1 MTITLD
7 SLIKALR
14 PAMTET
20 RATDREII
28 ALAGAVGCIKAD
40 LSVHLRL
47 AALHGAAKQAAVDL
61 YDSGMA
67 KSEAAHVR
75 IMARLAQLEA
85 ELDEIR
91 SELFAAALERTYG
104 GMQ

>member
-61 YDSGMA
+61 YDSGIFD
-67 KSEAAHVR
+67 AHADGQPF
-75 IMARLAQLEA
+75 IARMPSNLTERRLLRQ
-85 ELDEIR
+85 
-91 SELFAAALERTYG
+91 ALGLKPQSRDVA
-104 GMQ
+104 